1 MKKFVLFLLLASVSF
16 MSFPN
21 ENRPEDYS
29 DVLVIDPEDCSVDY
43 LNGSYLSFQT
53 AKMILL
59 YM

>member
-1 MKKFVLFLLLASVSF
+1 